1 MIAAVTG
8 RPKGWALFSEGWSLR
23 RVERRCHAAVGVPA
37 PYAPAVLAAI
47 SDWSW
52 GPEEWT
58 AVGTVVT
65 AGIAAAAAIV
75 AYFQLRQARQ
85 LREDQARPFVVV
97 DIVPS
102 EVDLHV
108 LDLVIEN
115 VGNTVAQDVRL
126 SFDPPL
132 ASSLADYD
140 LAGSVLIREG
150 IPTMPPRRR
159 IEFLFDISHQRLNT
173 DLPKRYDVG
182 VNYTDARG
190 NPVETSRYT
199 LDIGFLFGLEHVT
212 QYGMHHAAKS
222 LREVEKHLKKV
233 TSNKGVRVH
242 AFSGDGE
249 VDETNIEEAL
259 TGRRAS
265 FGSQPLGDIGMW
277 FGRNVFIREA
287 VRYLRNHK
295 RTP

>member
-1 MIAAVTG
+1 MG
-8 RPKGWALFSEGWSLR
+8 PLSEGWSLR

-47 SDWSW
+47 TDWSW
-52 GPEEWT
+52 GPQEWT

-173 DLPKRYDVG
+173 DLPKRYDW
-182 VNYTDARG
+182 
-190 NPVETSRYT
+190 
-199 LDIGFLFGLEHVT
+199 
-212 QYGMHHAAKS
+212 
-222 LREVEKHLKKV
+222 
-233 TSNKGVRVH
+233 
-242 AFSGDGE
+242 
-249 VDETNIEEAL
+249 
-259 TGRRAS
+259 
-265 FGSQPLGDIGMW
+265 GSP
-277 FGRNVFIREA
+277 R
-287 VRYLRNHK
+287 
-295 RTP
+295 